1 MRFNSCL
8 LFLLILSLPIVA
20 LAAPP
25 KPAPE
30 VIDFSQRLEG
40 ERARTLEDMSDAEAL
55 QLRPMLQRIRMALL
69 TQQATLKDLEK
80 RRALATLPEIRSQ
93 LDREVAQIKL
103 GTERR
108 MLEIQLEFARL
119 EGRQATAESLEKALN
134 TFNEE
139 PLPVYQDRV
148 DPGDRR

>member
-1 MRFNSCL
+1 MRFNSYL
-8 LFLLILSLPIVA
+8 LFLLLLSLPIVA